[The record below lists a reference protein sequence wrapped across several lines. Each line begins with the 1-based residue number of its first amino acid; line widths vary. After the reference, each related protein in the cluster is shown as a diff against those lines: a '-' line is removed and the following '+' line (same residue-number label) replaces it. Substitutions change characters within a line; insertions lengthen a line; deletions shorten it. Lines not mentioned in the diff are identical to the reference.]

1 MYSKFYLGLPMYFH
15 FAGVSLVAQTVRNLP
30 AMQETP
36 LQSLGWEDPL
46 EEGIATHSSMLVC
59 RNPWT
64 EEPGRLQ
71 SMESQKSWTQLS
83 DQHTYTLSWRAHLYS
98 SMLVIYIMYLVF
110 SFFQAVTVCPRRTY
124 RELQNR
130 Q

>member
-71 SMESQKSWTQLS
+71 SMELQRAGYDWVTHTPTLLASAFQTFNLS
-83 DQHTYTLSWRAHLYS
+83 
-98 SMLVIYIMYLVF
+98 
-110 SFFQAVTVCPRRTY
+110 
-124 RELQNR
+124 
-130 Q
+130 